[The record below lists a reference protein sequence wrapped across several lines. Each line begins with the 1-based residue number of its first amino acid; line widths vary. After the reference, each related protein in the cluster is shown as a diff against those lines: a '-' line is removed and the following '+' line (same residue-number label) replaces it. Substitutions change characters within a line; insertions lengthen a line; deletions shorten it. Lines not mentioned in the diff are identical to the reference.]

1 MLVENCRELK
11 TAKEV
16 KYTMVNLHNE
26 MLDYPLET
34 SQRENYNDTNK
45 YEAIIC
51 RKKQTVFIMPL
62 YNSCVL
68 RIN

>member
-1 MLVENCRELK
+1 MVVENCRELK

-34 SQRENYNDTNK
+34 S
-45 YEAIIC
+45 
-51 RKKQTVFIMPL
+51 
-62 YNSCVL
+62 
-68 RIN
+68 

>member
-1 MLVENCRELK
+1 MVVENCKELK

-34 SQRENYNDTNK
+34 SQRENYNDTN
-45 YEAIIC
+45 
-51 RKKQTVFIMPL
+51 RGNHMQKKSKL
-62 YNSCVL
+62 CL
-68 RIN
+68 

>member
-1 MLVENCRELK
+1 MVVENCKELK

-34 SQRENYNDTNK
+34 SQRENYNDTDK
-45 YEAIIC
+45 QRQSYVE
-51 RKKQTVFIMPL
+51 KKQTVFIMPL
-62 YNSCVL
+62 YALLL
-68 RIN
+68 R